1 MEVILYILIFLM
13 GTTFGSFCTLA
24 VYRIPLGKDITHERS
39 FCPNCNHRLEFLD
52 LIPIWSYIFLGG
64 KCRYCGKKIR
74 IRYLILEVTMGIVF
88 VLFALSMKIRVL
100 DLAINGTEYL
110 LKTIT
115 YFFII
120 ALYIT
125 FLAITAGIDKERK
138 EIQTPMLLFGVILAV
153 IYTIYVCVIYNLS
166 MQTYVIYISLFL
178 ILALYNIYYL
188 RKNLKNNYAIQNIML
203 IIIMLTFTY
212 EGVTILSI
220 ILALLAMAIYTLIK
234 EISNRKNKQMVDKN
248 NKVSKAKKDKK
259 KIEQNKIPVAFYLS
273 ISNIITFLA
282 VGIMQAYSLM

>member
-1 MEVILYILIFLM
+1 M

-64 KCRYCGKKIR
+64 KCRYCKKKIR
-74 IRYLILEVTMGIVF
+74 IRYLILELAMGIVF
-88 VLFALSMKIRVL
+88 VLFALAMRLNVVEFALS
-100 DLAINGTEYL
+100 GTENIL
-110 LKTIT
+110 STIV

-120 ALYIT
+120 AFYIT

-153 IYTIYVCVIYNLS
+153 IYTIYVCVTFNMS

-178 ILALYNIYYL
+178 ILALLNIWYL
-188 RKNLKNNYAIQNIML
+188 RKKLKNSYTIQNIML
-203 IIIMLTFTY
+203 IILMITFTY

-220 ILALLAMAIYTLIK
+220 ILATLAIAIYILIK
-234 EISNRKNKQMVDKN
+234 EMAIRKSNKKIKNKDT
-248 NKVSKAKKDKK
+248 
-259 KIEQNKIPVAFYLS
+259 KIPIAFYLS
-273 ISNIITFLA
+273 ISNILVFIA
-282 VGIMQAYSLM
+282 VSLIQSYGLF

>member
-1 MEVILYILIFLM
+1 MEVVLYILIFLM

-64 KCRYCGKKIR
+64 KCRYCKKKIR
-74 IRYLILEVTMGIVF
+74 IRYLILELAMGIVF
-88 VLFALSMKIRVL
+88 VLFALAMRLNVVEFALS
-100 DLAINGTEYL
+100 GTENIL
-110 LKTIT
+110 STIV

-120 ALYIT
+120 AFYIT

-153 IYTIYVCVIYNLS
+153 IYTVYVCVTFNMS

-178 ILALYNIYYL
+178 ILALLNIWYL
-188 RKNLKNNYAIQNIML
+188 RKKLKNSYTIQNIML
-203 IIIMLTFTY
+203 IILMITFTY

-220 ILALLAMAIYTLIK
+220 ILATLAIAIYILIK
-234 EISNRKNKQMVDKN
+234 EMAIRKSNKKIKNKDT
-248 NKVSKAKKDKK
+248 
-259 KIEQNKIPVAFYLS
+259 KIPIAFYLS
-273 ISNIITFLA
+273 ISNILVFIA
-282 VGIMQAYSLM
+282 VSLIQSYGLF